1 MRDESLDEDRRRLL
15 TTGLPLATIA
25 CLGCRGLAAQTVAP
39 GARNKFLENPGM
51 TTEETYAFC
60 YGTFIPVLQ
69 SLAKEMGPERFLAA
83 LTKAASENT
92 GQMISAMVKDLPT
105 RDIKALSTLLAERS
119 WRTPPFDKTLT
130 YEIVEQSDKVLE
142 LKYTEC
148 LPAKLL
154 RAMNAADIG
163 YALECSG
170 SEAAVKAFNSR
181 ITAWNARQHDEGG
194 RLLHRALRPGGMNN
208 SATSAS
214 AGTPGSPTRRGRAP
228 AARPCAPCAPACRR
242 RAAAAGARRG

>member
-1 MRDESLDEDRRRLL
+1 MGEEDLDPGRRRLL

-25 CLGCRGLAAQTVAP
+25 CLGCRGLAAQSLVAA
-39 GARNKFLENPGM
+39 GGSKFQENPGL

-92 GQMISAMVKDLPT
+92 GQMIAAMVKDLPT
-105 RDIKALSTLLAERS
+105 RDIKALSALWQRVLA
-119 WRTPPFDKTLT
+119 TPPFDKALT

-170 SEAAVKAFNSR
+170 SESAVKAFNSR
-181 ITAWNARQHDEGG
+181 ITASNPSNMMKGAAFCIERFVLEG
-194 RLLHRALRPGGMNN
+194 
-208 SATSAS
+208 
-214 AGTPGSPTRRGRAP
+214 
-228 AARPCAPCAPACRR
+228 
-242 RAAAAGARRG
+242 